1 MARERV
7 VSRTIKVAKV
17 TALCLDTVT
26 AEPENRTVEISA
38 SIKGEKAML
47 KAVKKAIETEDFKVV
62 KIVDVTQE
70 EALYVMAE
78 AEFIASANKVVK

>member
-38 SIKGEKAML
+38 SIKGEKPTLNAVR
-47 KAVKKAIETEDFKVV
+47 KAVETEDFKVV
-62 KIVDVTQE
+62 KIVNVEIE
-70 EALYVMAE
+70 EALYVMPE
-78 AEFIASANKVVK
+78 AEFIAKAHKVEK